1 MFGYVW
7 YSALLLGVPSCE
19 QYPSQPLF
27 PNLWDSNIHWVGLGV
42 NLPETMVVFPM
53 KKRGSCDFS
62 LPIHWNIN
70 DPFPLSHAH
79 IACLLKFHKEA
90 PGVAVPFDRKRVV
103 TFKCLKDVIYIWV
116 ADKMTYYSL
125 LAMDM
130 AKVGDPLS
138 VVKVCTS
145 MLCVK
150 IGYR

>member
-79 IACLLKFHKEA
+79 NACLLKFHKEA

-103 TFKCLKDVIYIWV
+103 TFKCLKDVIYIYEWRTKWLTTHYSQWTWPKWV
-116 ADKMTYYSL
+116 I
-125 LAMDM
+125 
-130 AKVGDPLS
+130 P
-138 VVKVCTS
+138 
-145 MLCVK
+145 
-150 IGYR
+150 YRLWRFVLPCYV